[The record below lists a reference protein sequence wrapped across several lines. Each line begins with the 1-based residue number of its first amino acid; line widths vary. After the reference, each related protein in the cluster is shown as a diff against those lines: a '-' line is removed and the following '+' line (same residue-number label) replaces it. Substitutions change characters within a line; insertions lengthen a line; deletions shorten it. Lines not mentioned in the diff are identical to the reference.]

1 MADPRETT
9 KLIVRLATEA
19 GAAYIVKEF
28 IKGNVPAPTR
38 IDKKITYVLGVC
50 ALVGFV
56 VGKAGSYMDRTVDE
70 LFDAYAKIQ
79 KELNK

>member
-1 MADPRETT
+1 MNPRETT

-28 IKGNVPAPTR
+28 LKGNVPAPTR
-38 IDKKITYVLGVC
+38 IDKKITYVLGMC
-50 ALVGFV
+50 ALVGV
-56 VGKAGSYMDRTVDE
+56 VVAKAGHYMDRTVDE
-70 LFDAYAKIQ
+70 LFDAYEKIQ